1 MSSSNDGGST
11 RWEDRPGRPAR
22 MLGSIAAGGLAVAL
36 MLPIMALLR
45 LTLQV
50 RTLPERAME
59 ALLLVLPPDIFELA
73 LQWYGFDAKRYALM
87 LTAGA
92 MVLALTL
99 VGAWVVARRWSTWRL
114 ALLGLGLWLGVMVV
128 IMPLTDAG
136 PFALDLVDGTKAAV
150 SGHLAIAL
158 TYVAVLALAGAY
170 TSHRRTLTA
179 PTAAPASST
188 AGPQTTVLSRTPSRR
203 SALILSAGALSALFG
218 TFALARWGP
227 KSQLATVVVK
237 ESPTNGPLVTA
248 AATPSIATAAVATA
262 TPMVVAPRVTVVERP
277 TGTAHTAT
285 PTAPVQ
291 PTATPRPSLAEQ
303 YQPAPLRRLTRDSD
317 GAVLAS
323 GRRPGQLAEA
333 ITSTD
338 DFYVVSKNAV
348 QDPHVSLDEWR
359 LRVDGE
365 VQRPIQIDYRSLRN
379 LPSVETIKTL
389 ECISNFVT
397 KCELVPFGC
406 DLISTAHWKGAR
418 LRDVLALAGGLKPG
432 VSSLL
437 AIAADDFTTT
447 LPIEVVMD
455 PDTLLVYEMNGRT
468 LAREHGYPAR
478 VLVPGR
484 YGMKN
489 AKWVVALR
497 PLGRDP
503 EDWYGQ
509 RNWTRHA
516 VVKTMTRIDVPARD
530 AELPAGTHRIAGIAY
545 AGDRGIQKVEIS
557 VDGGADWRLAEIVD
571 QPHGRDVWVRWE
583 SSFTLPAA
591 TTLTLMARATDG
603 AGELQIQ
610 PFSLPQPDGSTGWH
624 SLDVRA
630 HDG

>member
-1 MSSSNDGGST
+1 
-11 RWEDRPGRPAR
+11 
-22 MLGSIAAGGLAVAL
+22 MLGPVVAGGLAVAL
-36 MLPIMALLR
+36 MLLVMALLR

-50 RTLPERAME
+50 RTIPERIME
-59 ALLLVLPPDIFELA
+59 AVLLVLPPDAFDLA
-73 LQWYGFDAKRYALM
+73 LKWYGFDAKRYALL
-87 LTAGA
+87 LTTAA
-92 MVLALTL
+92 MVLVLTA
-99 VGAWVVARRWSTWRL
+99 VGARAVARRWPTWRL
-114 ALLGLGLWLGVMVV
+114 VVLGLGLWLAVMVV

-136 PFALDLVDGTKAAV
+136 PFGLDIVNGTKAAV
-150 SGHLAIAL
+150 AGHLAIAL
-158 TYVAVLALAGAY
+158 TYAAVLALTGAY
-170 TSHRRTLTA
+170 GTHWLSLAA
-179 PTAAPASST
+179 PTARPSSSPKRRRAFAP
-188 AGPQTTVLSRTPSRR
+188 VRTSPRR
-203 SALILSAGALSALFG
+203 SALILSTGALSALFG

-227 KSQLATVVVK
+227 KSQLAMVVVK
-237 ESPTNGPLVTA
+237 ESPTTVPFTSS
-248 AATPSIATAAVATA
+248 AATPQIAGAPAATA
-262 TPMVVAPRVTVVERP
+262 TPTVVAPPATVAERP
-277 TGTAHTAT
+277 IAPAPAAT

-303 YQPAPLRRLTRDSD
+303 FQPAPLRRLTRDSD

-333 ITSTD
+333 ITATD

-348 QDPHVSLDEWR
+348 QDPQLSPDEWR

-379 LPSVETIKTL
+379 LPPIDTVKTL

-432 VSSLL
+432 VSALL

-455 PDTLLVYEMNGRT
+455 PDTLLVYEMNGRP

-497 PLGRDP
+497 PLGREP

-530 AELPAGTHRIAGIAY
+530 ANLPPGTHRMAGIAY
-545 AGDRGIQKVEIS
+545 AGDRGIQQVEVS
-557 VDGGADWRLAEIVD
+557 VDGGVGWRPAEIVD
-571 QPHGRDVWVRWE
+571 RPHGRDVWVRWE

-603 AGELQIQ
+603 AGDLQVE
-610 PFSLPQPDGSTGWH
+610 PFSLPQPDGSSGWH

-630 HDG
+630 GEV